1 MKQFT
6 RENPFGL
13 ESDLFE
19 LESRNHLTCP
29 NCGHHTVVKVFDS
42 EQFNYPEWEAK
53 TNFENTNSKTHVQ
66 LRIPDALR
74 LSKSLRIHP
83 SRVFNELVSSYWSA
97 WNWEAC
103 EQIAINNLQTKCY
116 YCKYELEYLR
126 IKNES

>member
-13 ESDLFE
+13 ESDLFDE
-19 LESRNHLTCP
+19 ESINHLTCP
-29 NCGHHTVVKVFDS
+29 NCGHHTVVKVFDP

-53 TNFENTNSKTHVQ
+53 ANFQNIISKTHIQ

-116 YCKYELEYLR
+116 NSKYELEYLR

>member
-13 ESDLFE
+13 ESDLFDE
-19 LESRNHLTCP
+19 ESLDHITCP
-29 NCGHHTVVKVFDS
+29 NCGHHTVVKVFDP

-53 TNFENTNSKTHVQ
+53 ANFQNNNSKAHVR
-66 LRIPDALR
+66 LRIPDALS

-103 EQIAINNLQTKCY
+103 EQYAINKLEAKCY
-116 YCKYELEYLR
+116 NCGYELEYLR

>member
-42 EQFNYPEWEAK
+42 ERFNYPEWEAK

-83 SRVFNELVSSYWSA
+83 ERVFNELVSNSPVD
-97 WNWEAC
+97 
-103 EQIAINNLQTKCY
+103 
-116 YCKYELEYLR
+116 
-126 IKNES
+126 

>member
-13 ESDLFE
+13 EPDLFDE
-19 LESRNHLTCP
+19 ESLDHITCP
-29 NCGHHTVVKVFDS
+29 NCGHHTVVKLFDP
-42 EQFNYPEWEAK
+42 EPFNYSEWEAK
-53 TNFENTNSKTHVQ
+53 ANFQNNNSKAHVR

-97 WNWEAC
+97 WNWETC
-103 EQIAINNLQTKCY
+103 EQIAINNLQIKCY
-116 YCKYELEYLR
+116 NCSYDLEYLR

>member
-1 MKQFT
+1 MKPFT

-29 NCGHHTVVKVFDS
+29 NCGHHTVIKLFDL

-53 TNFENTNSKTHVQ
+53 INFENNNSKTHVQ

-83 SRVFNELVSSYWSA
+83 ERVFNELVSNYWSA
-97 WNWEAC
+97 WNWETC
-103 EQIAINNLQTKCY
+103 EQIAINKLEAKCY
-116 YCKYELEYLR
+116 NCKYELEYLR
-126 IKNES
+126 IKK

>member
-1 MKQFT
+1 MKQIT
-6 RENPFGL
+6 KENPFGL

-29 NCGHHTVVKVFDS
+29 NCGHHTVIKLFDL

-53 TNFENTNSKTHVQ
+53 TNFENINSKAHVQ
-66 LRIPDALR
+66 LRIPDAIR

-83 SRVFNELVSSYWSA
+83 ERVFKELVSNYWSA
-97 WNWEAC
+97 WNWEIC
-103 EQIAINNLQTKCY
+103 EQIAINKLEAKCY
-116 YCKYELEYLR
+116 NCKYELEYLR